1 MNFDMLSCV
10 ACVRETKSEA
20 EVIEKGIGVPER
32 MVHPHTEKAK
42 LANALIDEGRGKREA
57 ARGER

>member
-1 MNFDMLSCV
+1 M
-10 ACVRETKSEA
+10 
-20 EVIEKGIGVPER
+20 IEKGIGVPER